1 MLEYQQIYSYFKY
14 VNNPKNLNN
23 IVLIVFIILIK
34 DIKVN
39 IIVCILLNLYQSI
52 VQRVSVSF
60 ILMFNDVLC
69 FSSRWSL
76 FSVHSTISCYD
87 YFWSS
92 QNVCHEF
99 TKHFIP
105 WGFSFWVIVTV
116 MWGPG
121 SVVGIATAY
130 GLDGPGIESR
140 WGEIFRTCPDRP
152 WCPPSLLYNGY
163 RVLHGGKVLPG
174 REVDPSPPSSAEV

>member
-69 FSSRWSL
+69 FSSR
-76 FSVHSTISCYD
+76 
-87 YFWSS
+87 
-92 QNVCHEF
+92 
-99 TKHFIP
+99 
-105 WGFSFWVIVTV
+105 
-116 MWGPG
+116 
-121 SVVGIATAY
+121 
-130 GLDGPGIESR
+130 
-140 WGEIFRTCPDRP
+140 
-152 WCPPSLLYNGY
+152 
-163 RVLHGGKVLPG
+163 
-174 REVDPSPPSSAEV
+174 